1 MGMDIYGANPVPL
14 KGKETQ
20 GLAAEEAFIQLR
32 SKIGLVDEN
41 GNLMEEWWEAF
52 NNLHDEQ
59 KKAVRE
65 LETIVDNYNPG
76 KYFRANLWSWRP
88 IHMLCETI
96 IREKDLKIPTEGWGE
111 NSGYGIIEQEKCDA
125 LAKEIDIFLD
135 MLETALLVSP
145 EQKVEDLRLYINMMV
160 LNDDYSKPYG
170 ICYTDGK
177 FVAAQ
182 DWTEHTAKEYKK
194 YLNGKAI
201 THSLLPSEFKLNGK
215 AIYSSYS
222 VGYTHIKKFSTFL
235 KHCGGFNIY

>member
-1 MGMDIYGANPVPL
+1 MGMDIYGANPIPL
-14 KGKETQ
+14 KGKEAQ
-20 GLAAEEAFIQLR
+20 GNAALEAYVIMKE
-32 SKIGLVDEN
+32 KIGES
-41 GNLMEEWWEAF
+41 F
-52 NNLHDEQ
+52 NELHEDQ
-59 KKAVRE
+59 KKAVLE

-96 IREKDLKIPTEGWGE
+96 IREKDLKIPTDGWGE
-111 NSGYGIIEQEKCDA
+111 NSGYGIEEQKKCDR

-182 DWTEHTAKEYKK
+182 DWTESTAKEYKK

-201 THSLLPSEFKLNGK
+201 THSLLPSEFRLKDSGK

-222 VGYTHIKKFSTFL
+222 VSYTHIKKFSTFL

>member
-76 KYFRANLWSWRP
+76 KYFRANLGRSRP
-88 IHMLCETI
+88 
-96 IREKDLKIPTEGWGE
+96 
-111 NSGYGIIEQEKCDA
+111 S
-125 LAKEIDIFLD
+125 
-135 MLETALLVSP
+135 LVS
-145 EQKVEDLRLYINMMV
+145 
-160 LNDDYSKPYG
+160 
-170 ICYTDGK
+170 
-177 FVAAQ
+177 A
-182 DWTEHTAKEYKK
+182 
-194 YLNGKAI
+194 
-201 THSLLPSEFKLNGK
+201 
-215 AIYSSYS
+215 
-222 VGYTHIKKFSTFL
+222 VGRNTR
-235 KHCGGFNIY
+235 